1 MSALGAVVAG
11 SVSRLWQVSA
21 VILAGLVLAV
31 GSCLGTGWWLAA
43 AARDRAV
50 EALEKERQ
58 VSAELR
64 IGIGTQNAAIGVLGQ
79 QKLEA
84 EERGRNAQAAAAA
97 TGRRY
102 DAALQRLDGA
112 RATSCSDAMPF
123 VDRLLEDVR

>member
-1 MSALGAVVAG
+1 MAV
-11 SVSRLWQVSA
+11 
-21 VILAGLVLAV
+21 
-31 GSCLGTGWWLAA
+31 

-50 EALEKERQ
+50 QDLEKERQ

-84 EERGRNAQAAAAA
+84 EERGRIAQAAAVAA
-97 TGRRY
+97 GWRY

-112 RATSCSDAMPF
+112 SVTSCADAMPF
-123 VDRLLEDVR
+123 VNKLLEDLR